1 MAFDYSMAEK
11 VRQERAAKLLAE
23 EEVGCAIHTTA
34 MASTSSNVVCNPPC
48 LSSCVSVYAPRKAR
62 HPELGIEPETGGGL
76 RAYSLN
82 PMIGAKYVYRS
93 RLHVFTPY
101 VAILVY

>member
-34 MASTSSNVVCNPPC
+34 MASTSSNSYVNLHACHVVSLFMLPG
-48 LSSCVSVYAPRKAR
+48 RR
-62 HPELGIEPETGGGL
+62 GI
-76 RAYSLN
+76 LN
-82 PMIGAKYVYRS
+82 
-93 RLHVFTPY
+93 
-101 VAILVY
+101 